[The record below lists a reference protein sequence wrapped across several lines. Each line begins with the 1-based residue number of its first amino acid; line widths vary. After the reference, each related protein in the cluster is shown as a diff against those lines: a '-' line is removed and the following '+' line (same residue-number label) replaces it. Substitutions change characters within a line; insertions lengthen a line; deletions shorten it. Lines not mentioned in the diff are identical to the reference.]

1 MKITDHAVPRCETSE
16 GEGCLIPP
24 LGPEEASVMEMRAL
38 LVSLAGL
45 VSPEAI
51 LRISGATL
59 RQLELLAY
67 LEQTLEE
74 VYKSDDQARH

>member
-1 MKITDHAVPRCETSE
+1 MKTIDHAVPRCETS
-16 GEGCLIPP
+16 GGCLIPA
-24 LGPEEASVMEMRAL
+24 LGPEEARVMEMRAL

-67 LEQTLEE
+67 LEQMLEE
-74 VYKSDDQARH
+74 VAQSDDQAWH